1 MVHKKSTYRLMFKN
15 YDSEVRKTVWEENN
29 SLRLRRR
36 EEERSHHKIEEDNS
50 CCDCDSSDE
59 EIIRPPKT
67 LMKNV
72 SVQSQPETFHQE
84 VSVAQSDQ
92 KKVLPSVPRLH
103 FSPDDSPRQQKE
115 AVHYES
121 DTKDTK
127 EDLNPQYLM
136 PTSDPEQSE
145 PKDLSRNGRQLG
157 VMRSR
162 SQEREYDLI
171 PVSKESEVRPRSASS
186 SKAKL
191 VRSHR
196 YPYTS
201 QLSRTLRKNFHDGDK
216 KIIYLPVGSGQVVR
230 SIGDQTSFNVHLNK
244 EQVRSTALQASA
256 QRNRE
261 IENLIK
267 RQRKINLE
275 DWREKNK
282 VEHINNS
289 SIFLEDDKNI
299 FSRSRPKEKL
309 YDDQHRVRV
318 FSNFCK
324 HCGGRK

>member
-15 YDSEVRKTVWEENN
+15 YDSEIRKTVWEENN

-36 EEERSHHKIEEDNS
+36 EEERSHHKIEEDGS
-50 CCDCDSSDE
+50 CCDCDSSDDGSY
-59 EIIRPPKT
+59 RPPKT

-72 SVQSQPETFHQE
+72 SVQSQPETRHQE
-84 VSVAQSDQ
+84 VSVAQSNE
-92 KKVLPSVPRLH
+92 KKILPNVPRLH
-103 FSPDDSPRQQKE
+103 FTPDDSPRQQKE
-115 AVHYES
+115 ATHDES
-121 DTKDTK
+121 DAKDTK
-127 EDLNPQYLM
+127 EGLNTQYLM
-136 PTSDPEQSE
+136 PTSDQEQSYA
-145 PKDLSRNGRQLG
+145 KDVSRDGRQLG
-157 VMRSR
+157 IMRSR

-171 PVSKESEVRPRSASS
+171 PASKELEVRPRSASS

-191 VRSHR
+191 VRSHK

-201 QLSRTLRKNFHDGDK
+201 QLSRTLRKNYHDSDK
-216 KIIYLPVGSGQVVR
+216 KVIYLPVASGEAVR
-230 SIGDQTSFNVHLNK
+230 TIGDQTSFNIHLNK

-267 RQRKINLE
+267 RQRRINLE
-275 DWREKNK
+275 DWREKTK
-282 VEHINNS
+282 VENINNS
-289 SIFLEDDKNI
+289 SIFLDGEKNI

-318 FSNFCK
+318 FSHFCK